1 MIRAF
6 LLASLATVAGAAE
19 ADEILAQI
27 HESLPV
33 DVREAPRNPARAE
46 AIRDV
51 IAAEG
56 AALAAPTLLRLQL
69 ALAGAWVEAGDP
81 AQSEATA
88 RAVIADPAASPDLR
102 EAAGLLLVAARRERL
117 RSATAAALVAE
128 PLAPAVEAL
137 GLSPRT
143 IAYALV
149 ADAQADLDRVD
160 QAVQAARAAEQE
172 DPPAD
177 PAQATRI
184 LATIDRALT
193 LLAKAPPDERTPLYA
208 LRVDAMERLESD
220 ADAISAWLLEH
231 QADPAA
237 ALVVETALSQGQRLV
252 GRRAPELAGPRADG
266 AGGQI
271 DLAALAGRPVVVAFL
286 ATWSAPCDAVA
297 TALVRIQAEH
307 PEAAVLAVS
316 LDRPETLPRLPG
328 WLQRFGATF
337 PVIGD
342 GLGWDSERDDAW
354 GVDAIP
360 SVFVVA
366 ADGTLRARDLVGRDA
381 ETTRRAIAK
390 VLSAAVLE
398 APGTFVP

>member
-1 MIRAF
+1 MIRPLF
-6 LLASLATVAGAAE
+6 LASLASLGAAAE

-56 AALAAPTLLRLQL
+56 AALAAITRLRLQI

-81 AQSEATA
+81 AQAEATA
-88 RAVIADPAASPDLR
+88 WAVIADPTASPDQR

-117 RSATAAALVAE
+117 RSATAADVADE
-128 PLAPAVEAL
+128 PRSPVIEAL
-137 GLSPRT
+137 GLSPRVV
-143 IAYALV
+143 AFDLV
-149 ADAQADLDRVD
+149 TDAQAELDRVD
-160 QAVQAARAAEQE
+160 QAIQAARAAQQP
-172 DPPAD
+172 DPEAD
-177 PAQATRI
+177 PAQAARI
-184 LATIDRALT
+184 LAGIDRALV
-193 LLAKAPPDERTPLYA
+193 LLAQAPPDERTPLYA
-208 LRVDAMERLESD
+208 LRVDAMERLGSD
-220 ADAISAWLLEH
+220 PDAISAWLLEH

-252 GRRAPELAGPRADG
+252 GRPAPELAGPRADG
-266 AGGQI
+266 VEGQV
-271 DLAALAGRPVVVAFL
+271 ALATFIGKPVVVAFI

-297 TALVRIQAEH
+297 TALVRIRADH
-307 PEAAVLAVS
+307 PEVAILAVS

-360 SVFVVA
+360 AVFVVA
-366 ADGTLRARDLVGRDA
+366 GDGTLRARDLVGRDA

-390 VLSAAVLE
+390 VLAAAAPE